1 MKSKLFVLSFMLV
14 AFVAAGCASTKVERV
29 DVKEKIDLSG
39 DWNDTDAQIVAQE
52 LISNSLAG
60 SWLIQYNQQ
69 TNRQPTVIVGHIEN
83 RSSEHIDPQVIV
95 KQIEQELLNSGKVRF
110 VASPDERKQVRGER
124 KEQHKGW
131 TDPETIKKI
140 GKELGADYMM
150 AGSINAVNDESK
162 GRRVVFYQ
170 VNLELVDL
178 ETNQKV
184 WIGQSELKKTV
195 SKSALS
201 F

>member
-1 MKSKLFVLSFMLV
+1 MKLKFVMLSILSVVFFAV
-14 AFVAAGCASTKVERV
+14 GCASTKVERV